1 MKDNVATIT
10 SINNYISH
18 LSSKFNLKLNYIES
32 VKFMQSSL
40 WIICPMDIN
49 EKDCVLPDEFKNYQ
63 IIEEKNFN
71 SINLKLI
78 SND

>member
-1 MKDNVATIT
+1 M
-10 SINNYISH
+10 
-18 LSSKFNLKLNYIES
+18 
-32 VKFMQSSL
+32 
-40 WIICPMDIN
+40 CPMDIN